1 MKAVYARGVSLV
13 ATVVLSP
20 LAAAL
25 WVAAA
30 VAGSS
35 VPAAVVATVLAC
47 AAGTVAGHLYI
58 QRDTLRMV
66 EENNQQVVEVVT
78 DRIDEVI
85 ASATDAAT
93 TTQKLDEHLKK
104 RFG

>member
-1 MKAVYARGVSLV
+1 MRSVYARGVSLV
-13 ATVVLSP
+13 ATVVLTP

-25 WVAAA
+25 WVAAV

-35 VPAAVVATVLAC
+35 VPAAVVATMLAC
-47 AAGTVAGHLYI
+47 AAGTVTAHLYI
-58 QRDTLRMV
+58 QRDTVRMV
-66 EENNQQVVEVVT
+66 EANNQQVVEVVT

-85 ASATDAAT
+85 ASATEAAT
-93 TTQKLDEHLKK
+93 TTQMLDDHLKK

>member
-1 MKAVYARGVSLV
+1 VRSAYARGASLI

-25 WVAAA
+25 WVAVF

-35 VPAAVVATVLAC
+35 VPAAVVATLLAC
-47 AAGTVAGHLYI
+47 AAGSVTAHLYI

-66 EENNQQVVEVVT
+66 EANNQHVLEVVT
-78 DRIDEVI
+78 DRIDEAI
-85 ASATDAAT
+85 ASATDAAA
-93 TTQKLDEHLKK
+93 TTQMLDEHLKK